1 MVAPFAV
8 GHSLFASMM
17 HSVVLLVSPRAF
29 SVPPLPSP
37 SFQPSLHGDDEL
49 GCGGMVVGASEDV
62 GGLVVSGGVV
72 GGETGSLV
80 EILVVVSVVNL
91 VEVIFVED
99 VDADVVA
106 AVVVVTLVVVVVVGV
121 VEAVVVAFV
130 VVVVVVV
137 VVDETV
143 VLVVIVVVEIVVVVM
158 KLFCPLSL
166 EVVICT
172 HCNTRSMYS
181 IDGKIPG

>member
-37 SFQPSLHGDDEL
+37 SFQPSLHGDDEF
-49 GCGGMVVGASEDV
+49 GCGSMVVGASEDV

-72 GGETGSLV
+72 EGETGNLV
-80 EILVVVSVVNL
+80 ELLVVVSVVNL

-106 AVVVVTLVVVVVVGV
+106 VVVVVTLVVVVVVGV

-130 VVVVVVV
+130 VVVVVV
-137 VVDETV
+137 DEAV
-143 VLVVIVVVEIVVVVM
+143 VLVVIVVVDIVVVVM
-158 KLFCPLSL
+158 KLLCLLSL